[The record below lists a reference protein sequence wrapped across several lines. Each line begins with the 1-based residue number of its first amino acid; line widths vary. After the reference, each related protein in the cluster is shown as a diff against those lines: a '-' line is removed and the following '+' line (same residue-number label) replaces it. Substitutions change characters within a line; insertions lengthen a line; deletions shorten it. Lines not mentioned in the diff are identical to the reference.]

1 MGCGEARGALLGCRH
16 VVLYAV
22 VLFGALGVVEAIQ
35 RAYQVASD
43 AAELLLMRFMPY
55 RNRARPPNSRQ
66 PDLQQFFHLRVSFL
80 QRLAPCEPHSSAGR
94 TLAARAC
101 LSREGV

>member
-55 RNRARPPNSRQ
+55 RNRAKPPNSPNPICNSSSTYASPSRG
-66 PDLQQFFHLRVSFL
+66 PLLRGTDMAAHL
-80 QRLAPCEPHSSAGR
+80 AHAGFP
-94 TLAARAC
+94 
-101 LSREGV
+101 